1 MIEFKTDLNN
11 FDKSPTYDEDAVKIA
26 LKNYKEKIEKGKAL
40 VTNTSYFDS
49 PKDKFTI
56 DLQDVVGKITDME
69 VDNNV
74 ISVKMEPLNII
85 GKSIF
90 EEKNFSDY
98 ISIRP
103 RIIKSK
109 ETCHVISFDIFP
121 K

>member
-1 MIEFKTDLNN
+1 MIEFKIDLNN

-26 LKNYKEKIEKGKAL
+26 LKKYKEKIEKGNAL

-49 PKDKFTI
+49 PKDISTI

-74 ISVKMEPLNII
+74 ISVKMKPLNI

-90 EEKNFSDY
+90 EEKEFSDY

-109 ETCHVISFDIFP
+109 EMCHVVSFDIFP

>member
-1 MIEFKTDLNN
+1 MIEFKIDLNN

-26 LKNYKEKIEKGKAL
+26 LKKYKEKIEKGNAL

-49 PKDKFTI
+49 PKDISTI

-74 ISVKMEPLNII
+74 ISVKMKLLNI

-90 EEKNFSDY
+90 EEKEFSDY

-109 ETCHVISFDIFP
+109 EMCHVVSFDIFP